1 MLKYFTLISYSIIA
15 LFVWSCASGPSSVE
29 FTSAKTK
36 ARSERNLKEAEKY
49 ALQAME
55 LEVHQ
60 NDAEVPYFIAT
71 EIYKPQK
78 KWVQMSEMLDE
89 AMRRNPEQKLKEPKY
104 LIDPE
109 NITREN
115 IEESIA
121 YTIEQAVVAYRKELW
136 VSLYNESIT
145 KFNNGNND
153 EAIELLRLTIDL
165 DPNNV
170 KSYVTLSKAYRL
182 NDQLDLSKNTV
193 DLGLDLNNIESDQKA
208 ELHIIKAEIFKQGAE
223 YVGAISN
230 YTQAYNETKS
240 MHSMIELLNLNLLS
254 ENWLESIQWA
264 EKIYEDFY
272 LIDEVHATDVLFNI
286 ALAYRETASSYYN
299 LGIKVIEQLN
309 EEALPS
315 RSELQECINNYN
327 IALEY
332 FDKSRDYFLEAE
344 DMGSDDASSRA
355 AQIKQYMR
363 SIEDDLIPL
372 IQNQMDSN

>member
-1 MLKYFTLISYSIIA
+1 MLKYFTLIIYSAIA
-15 LFVWSCASGPSSVE
+15 LFVWSCASGPSSIE

-104 LIDPE
+104 LVDTE

-115 IEESIA
+115 YKESIA
-121 YTIEQAVVAYRKELW
+121 YTIGQAVLAYRKELW

-182 NDQLDLSKNTV
+182 NDQLDLSKNTI
-193 DLGLDLNNIESDQKA
+193 DLGLDLNKIESDQKA
-208 ELHIIKAEIFKQGAE
+208 ELHIIKAEIFKQRGE

-254 ENWLESIQWA
+254 ENWPESIQWA
-264 EKIYEDFY
+264 EKIYEDLY

-286 ALAYRETASSYYN
+286 ALAYRETASRYYN

-309 EEALPS
+309 EETPLS

-332 FDKSRDYFLEAE
+332 FDQSRDFFLEAE
-344 DMGSDDASSRA
+344 DMGSYDASSRA

>member
-1 MLKYFTLISYSIIA
+1 MLKYFTLISYSAIA
-15 LFVWSCASGPSSVE
+15 LFVWSCASGPSSIE

-104 LIDPE
+104 LVDTE

-115 IEESIA
+115 YKESIA
-121 YTIEQAVVAYRKELW
+121 YTIGQAVLAYRKELW

-182 NDQLDLSKNTV
+182 NDQLDLSKNTI
-193 DLGLDLNNIESDQKA
+193 DLGLDLNKIESDQKA
-208 ELHIIKAEIFKQGAE
+208 ELHIIKAEIFKQGGE
-223 YVGAISN
+223 YVAAISN

-254 ENWLESIQWA
+254 ENWPESIQWA
-264 EKIYEDFY
+264 ENIYEDLY

-286 ALAYRETASSYYN
+286 ALAYRETASRYYN

-309 EEALPS
+309 EETPLS

-332 FDKSRDYFLEAE
+332 FDQSRDFFLEAE
-344 DMGSDDASSRA
+344 DMGSYDASSRA

>member
-1 MLKYFTLISYSIIA
+1 MLKYFTLIIYSAIA
-15 LFVWSCASGPSSVE
+15 LFVWSCASGPSSIE

-104 LIDPE
+104 LVDTE

-115 IEESIA
+115 LKESIA
-121 YTIEQAVVAYRKELW
+121 YTIGQAVLAYRKELW

-182 NDQLDLSKNTV
+182 NDQLDLSKNTIN
-193 DLGLDLNNIESDQKA
+193 LGLDLNKIESDQKA
-208 ELHIIKAEIFKQGAE
+208 ELHIIKAEIFKQGGE
-223 YVGAISN
+223 YVAAISN

-254 ENWLESIQWA
+254 ENWPESIQWA
-264 EKIYEDFY
+264 EKIYEDLY

-286 ALAYRETASSYYN
+286 ALAYRETASRYYN

-309 EEALPS
+309 EETPLS

-332 FDKSRDYFLEAE
+332 FDQSRDFFLEAE
-344 DMGSDDASSRA
+344 DMGSYDASSRA

>member
-55 LEVHQ
+55 LEAHQ

-115 IEESIA
+115 LEESIA
-121 YTIEQAVVAYRKELW
+121 YTIGEAVVAYRKELW

-182 NDQLDLSKNTV
+182 NDQLDLSKNTI

-208 ELHIIKAEIFKQGAE
+208 ELHIIKAEIFKQSAE

-240 MHSMIELLNLNLLS
+240 MHAMIELLNLNLLS

-264 EKIYEDFY
+264 EKIYEDLY
-272 LIDEVHATDVLFNI
+272 LIDGVHATDVLFNI

-309 EEALPS
+309 EEAPPS

-344 DMGSDDASSRA
+344 DLGSDDASSRA

-363 SIEDDLIPL
+363 SIEDELIPL
-372 IQNQMDSN
+372 IQNQIDSN

>member
-1 MLKYFTLISYSIIA
+1 
-15 LFVWSCASGPSSVE
+15 VWSCASGPSSIE

-104 LIDPE
+104 LVDTE

-115 IEESIA
+115 YKESIA
-121 YTIEQAVVAYRKELW
+121 YTIGQAVLAYRKELW

-182 NDQLDLSKNTV
+182 NDQLDLSKNTI
-193 DLGLDLNNIESDQKA
+193 DLGLDLNKIESDQKA
-208 ELHIIKAEIFKQGAE
+208 ELHIIKAEIFKQGGE
-223 YVGAISN
+223 YVAAISN

-254 ENWLESIQWA
+254 ENWPESIQWA
-264 EKIYEDFY
+264 EKIYEDLY

-286 ALAYRETASSYYN
+286 ALAYRETASRYYN

-309 EEALPS
+309 EETPLS

-332 FDKSRDYFLEAE
+332 FDQSRDFFLEAE
-344 DMGSDDASSRA
+344 DMGSYDASSRA

>member
-1 MLKYFTLISYSIIA
+1 MLKYFTLISYSAIA
-15 LFVWSCASGPSSVE
+15 LFVWSCASGPSSIE

-104 LIDPE
+104 LVDTE

-115 IEESIA
+115 YKESIA
-121 YTIEQAVVAYRKELW
+121 YTIGQAVLAYRKELW

-182 NDQLDLSKNTV
+182 NDQLDLSKNTI
-193 DLGLDLNNIESDQKA
+193 DLGLDLNKIESDQKA
-208 ELHIIKAEIFKQGAE
+208 ELHIIKAEIFKQGGE
-223 YVGAISN
+223 YVAAISN

-254 ENWLESIQWA
+254 ENWPESIQWA
-264 EKIYEDFY
+264 EKIYEDLY

-286 ALAYRETASSYYN
+286 ALAYRETASRYYN

-309 EEALPS
+309 EETPLS

-327 IALEY
+327 IALKY
-332 FDKSRDYFLEAE
+332 FDQSRDFFLEAE
-344 DMGSDDASSRA
+344 DMGSYDASSRA

>member
-1 MLKYFTLISYSIIA
+1 MLKYFTLISYSAIA
-15 LFVWSCASGPSSVE
+15 LFVWSCASGPSSIE

-104 LIDPE
+104 LVDTE

-115 IEESIA
+115 YKESIA
-121 YTIEQAVVAYRKELW
+121 YTIGEAVLAYRKELW

-182 NDQLDLSKNTV
+182 NDQLDLSKNTI
-193 DLGLDLNNIESDQKA
+193 DLGLDLNKIESDQKA
-208 ELHIIKAEIFKQGAE
+208 ELHIIKAEIFKQRGE
-223 YVGAISN
+223 YVAAISN

-254 ENWLESIQWA
+254 ENWPESIQWA
-264 EKIYEDFY
+264 EKIYEDLY

-286 ALAYRETASSYYN
+286 ALAYRETASRYYN

-309 EEALPS
+309 EETPLS

-332 FDKSRDYFLEAE
+332 FDQSRDFFLEAE
-344 DMGSDDASSRA
+344 DMGSYDASSRA

>member
-15 LFVWSCASGPSSVE
+15 LFMWSCASGPSSVE

-55 LEVHQ
+55 LEAHQ

-115 IEESIA
+115 FEESIA
-121 YTIEQAVVAYRKELW
+121 YTIGQAVVAYRKELW

-182 NDQLDLSKNTV
+182 NDQLDLSKNTI

-264 EKIYEDFY
+264 EKIYEDLY
-272 LIDEVHATDVLFNI
+272 LIDGVHATDVLFNI

-332 FDKSRDYFLEAE
+332 FDQARDYFLEAE
-344 DMGSDDASSRA
+344 DLGSNDASSRA

-363 SIEDDLIPL
+363 SIEDELIPL
-372 IQNQMDSN
+372 IQNQIDSN

>member
-1 MLKYFTLISYSIIA
+1 MLKYFTLISYSAIA
-15 LFVWSCASGPSSVE
+15 LFVWSCASGPSSIE

-104 LIDPE
+104 LVDTE

-115 IEESIA
+115 YKESIA
-121 YTIEQAVVAYRKELW
+121 YTIGQAVLAYRKELW

-182 NDQLDLSKNTV
+182 NDQLDLSKNTI
-193 DLGLDLNNIESDQKA
+193 DLGLDLNKIESDQKA
-208 ELHIIKAEIFKQGAE
+208 ELHIIKAEIFKQRGE

-254 ENWLESIQWA
+254 ENWPESIQWA
-264 EKIYEDFY
+264 EKIYEDLY

-286 ALAYRETASSYYN
+286 ALAYRETASRYYN

-309 EEALPS
+309 EETPLS

-332 FDKSRDYFLEAE
+332 FDQSRDFFLEAE
-344 DMGSDDASSRA
+344 DMGSYDASSRA

>member
-1 MLKYFTLISYSIIA
+1 MLKYFTLIIYSAIA
-15 LFVWSCASGPSSVE
+15 LFVWSCASGPSSIE

-104 LIDPE
+104 LVDTE

-115 IEESIA
+115 LKESIA
-121 YTIEQAVVAYRKELW
+121 YTIGQAVLAYRKELW

-182 NDQLDLSKNTV
+182 NDQLDLSKNTI
-193 DLGLDLNNIESDQKA
+193 DLGLDLNKIESDQKA
-208 ELHIIKAEIFKQGAE
+208 ELHIIKAEIFKQGGE
-223 YVGAISN
+223 YVAAISN

-254 ENWLESIQWA
+254 ENWPESIQWA
-264 EKIYEDFY
+264 EKIYEDLY

-286 ALAYRETASSYYN
+286 ALAYRETASRYYN

-309 EEALPS
+309 EETPLS
-315 RSELQECINNYN
+315 RSELRECINNYN

-332 FDKSRDYFLEAE
+332 FDQSRDFFLEAE
-344 DMGSDDASSRA
+344 DMGSYDASSRA
-355 AQIKQYMR
+355 AQIKQYMK

>member
-1 MLKYFTLISYSIIA
+1 MLKYFTLIIYSAIA
-15 LFVWSCASGPSSVE
+15 LFVWSCASGPSSIE

-104 LIDPE
+104 LVDTE

-115 IEESIA
+115 LKESIA
-121 YTIEQAVVAYRKELW
+121 YTIGQAVLAYRKELW

-182 NDQLDLSKNTV
+182 NDQLDLSKNTI
-193 DLGLDLNNIESDQKA
+193 DLGLDLNKIESDQKA
-208 ELHIIKAEIFKQGAE
+208 ELHIIKAEIFKQGGE
-223 YVGAISN
+223 YVAAISN

-254 ENWLESIQWA
+254 ENWPESIQWA
-264 EKIYEDFY
+264 EKIYEDLY

-286 ALAYRETASSYYN
+286 ALAYRETASRYYN

-309 EEALPS
+309 EETPLS
-315 RSELQECINNYN
+315 RSELRECINNYN

-332 FDKSRDYFLEAE
+332 FDQSRDFFLEAE
-344 DMGSDDASSRA
+344 DMGSYDASSRA

>member
-1 MLKYFTLISYSIIA
+1 MLKYFTLISYSAIA
-15 LFVWSCASGPSSVE
+15 LFVWSCASGPSSIE

-104 LIDPE
+104 LVDTE

-115 IEESIA
+115 YKESIA
-121 YTIEQAVVAYRKELW
+121 YTIGQAVLAYRKELW

-182 NDQLDLSKNTV
+182 NDQLDLSKNTI
-193 DLGLDLNNIESDQKA
+193 DLGLDLNKIESDQKA
-208 ELHIIKAEIFKQGAE
+208 ELHIIKAEIFKQGGE
-223 YVGAISN
+223 YVAAISN

-254 ENWLESIQWA
+254 ENWPESIQWA
-264 EKIYEDFY
+264 EKIYEDLY

-286 ALAYRETASSYYN
+286 ALAYRETASRYYN

-309 EEALPS
+309 EETPLS

-332 FDKSRDYFLEAE
+332 FDQSRDFFLEAE
-344 DMGSDDASSRA
+344 DMGSYDASSRA

>member
-15 LFVWSCASGPSSVE
+15 LFLWSCASGPSSIE

-49 ALQAME
+49 ALQAMK
-55 LEVHQ
+55 LEIHQ

-71 EIYKPQK
+71 EIYNHKK
-78 KWVQMSEMLDE
+78 KWVQMSAMLDE

-104 LIDPE
+104 LTKPE

-115 IEESIA
+115 FKESIA
-121 YTIEQAVVAYRKELW
+121 YTIGEAVVAYRKELW
-136 VSLYNESIT
+136 VSVYNESIT
-145 KFNNGNND
+145 KFNNGDNNT
-153 EAIELLRLTIDL
+153 AIELLILTVDL

-182 NDQLDLSKNTV
+182 NNELDLSKNII
-193 DLGLDLNNIESDQKA
+193 DRGLDLNDIKSDEKA
-208 ELHIIKAEIFKQGAE
+208 ELHIIKAEILKQGE
-223 YVGAISN
+223 NYVGAISN

-240 MHSMIELLNLNLLS
+240 IHSMIELLSLSLLS
-254 ENWLESIQWA
+254 ENLLESIQWA

-272 LIDEVHATDVLFNI
+272 LIDEMHATDVLFNI

-299 LGIKVIEQLN
+299 LGIKVIEELN
-309 EEALPS
+309 EEVLPS

-332 FDKSRDYFLEAE
+332 FDQSRDYFLEAE
-344 DMGSDDASSRA
+344 DMGSEDASSRA
-355 AQIKQYMR
+355 DQIKKYMN
-363 SIEDDLIPL
+363 SIEDELIPL
-372 IQNQMDSN
+372 IQNQIDSN